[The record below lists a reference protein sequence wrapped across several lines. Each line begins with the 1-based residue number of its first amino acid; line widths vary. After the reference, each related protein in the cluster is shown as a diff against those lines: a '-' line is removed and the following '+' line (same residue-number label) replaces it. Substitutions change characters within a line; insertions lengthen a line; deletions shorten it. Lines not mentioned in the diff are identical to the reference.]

1 MSVEKLLEPPPGVS
15 YADFVRTWNDE
26 QIAAWLTQLGCGHQA
41 STFSDNDIRGNV
53 VLDLDQHALK
63 EMEITSVGDR
73 IKILNA
79 VKSLRQKCT
88 KAVGPTPR
96 VLVNGG
102 STSRAS
108 STYETANGL
117 QRSSS
122 SRQSASGAD
131 GNRDESSIQAGR
143 RSSGGRRLD
152 GGRPPPLNITQ
163 SATRD
168 LPQLTANSAVIATS
182 PAPSM
187 GIITPRPSNQQLSQ
201 AANGR
206 EQSRTS
212 TVSTPLTA
220 TSVSTLPKYAP
231 PTRSYGASLPVGQGR
246 RTPTQGESFTP
257 SSQSFPPPPYTND
270 PLPPAPSSNSPPS
283 LSNVGA
289 WQGEYGLPRGPRPA
303 AYPGNPYESASEA
316 AARRAGSPLPPIPA
330 PVRSS
335 TAKTPIPNVDRGQAG
350 HQKSGSVGLI
360 GQGNRGD
367 LGKSAAVQ
375 AALGR
380 PSTATSVTGNT
391 PQQALH
397 PYAAAASTS
406 TSSGAPA
413 IPFPTVSPNSNSLQ
427 VGPSQRNRD
436 LSPINEAHS
445 ISETTPT
452 SGTYSFNSG
461 PSSSGNNA
469 GFAVK
474 RGPFPIRNP
483 APSYD
488 ELQRSLIRVY
498 LDESGQP
505 TTAVNSSVVN
515 VATCEG
521 GVDIIERA
529 LKKFNKSSIG
539 KNGISTDDERTGETE
554 NGGLIVDGWGLF
566 PGGPQNEATGGPLSE
581 SQILAICHADP
592 KHPTREQG
600 LTLRNIRKVHSRKL
614 DKFFGETP
622 PGPGVQTSPTSPTY
636 TVGPKLQSSQDEDG
650 VSLTP
655 SSLRFQPGV
664 QLNIDSKRMDR
675 ASTISIMSG
684 LGVESLNPPMSP
696 GGTPSIRS
704 PSSNSFLSGGHKKLR
719 NFFGQR
725 PPSELIASHLPDFF
739 PSTSKKVLQR
749 TARNSMLRVNSS
761 KRDSRLSVMGG
772 PSGRMS
778 FQGTSKSRFSSSSA
792 GSSNLP
798 YNGRKSS
805 SPPRSSMGS
814 APSVKDNAST
824 TVIREEIA
832 PPRMSVETDDGRS
845 VDISTDDGATTDD
858 TESTKKSLDHTLPPL
873 PIIGVSLSDSLNTGL
888 TASWLK
894 NDLSAA
900 KRMSYHSTRGRDK
913 SDTASL
919 LTVDEITA
927 EVESRR
933 QSMISS
939 YDDEDDEDED
949 GNIMVRRPS
958 KRVSMISSIPDD

>member
-53 VLDLDQHALK
+53 ILDLDQHALK
-63 EMEITSVGDR
+63 EMDITSVGDR
-73 IKILNA
+73 IKILHA

-108 STYETANGL
+108 STYETVNGP
-117 QRSSS
+117 QRNSSF
-122 SRQSASGAD
+122 RHGVSGP
-131 GNRDESSIQAGR
+131 DESSIQAGR

-163 SATRD
+163 PASRD
-168 LPQLTANSAVIATS
+168 LPQLTANSAGIATS

-187 GIITPRPSNQQLSQ
+187 GTVTPRPSNQQLSQ
-201 AANGR
+201 TANGR
-206 EQSRTS
+206 DQGRTS

-270 PLPPAPSSNSPPS
+270 PLPPAPSGNSPPT

-303 AYPGNPYESASEA
+303 AYPGNPYESVSDA
-316 AARRAGSPLPPIPA
+316 AARRAGSPLPPLPA

-335 TAKTPIPNVDRGQAG
+335 TAKVPIQNVDRGQAG

-367 LGKSAAVQ
+367 LGKSSAVQ

-413 IPFPTVSPNSNSLQ
+413 IPFPTVSPNSLQ
-427 VGPSQRNRD
+427 VNSAQRNRD
-436 LSPINEAHS
+436 LSPINEAYS

-461 PSSSGNNA
+461 PGSSGNNA

-474 RGPFPIRNP
+474 RGPFPMRNP
-483 APSYD
+483 TPSYD
-488 ELQRSLIRVY
+488 ELQRSLIKVY

-515 VATCEG
+515 VMTCEG

-529 LKKFNKSSIG
+529 LKKFNKGSIG

-554 NGGLIVDGWGLF
+554 GGGLIVDGWGLF

-650 VSLTP
+650 ASFTP
-655 SSLRFQPGV
+655 SSLRFQPGA
-664 QLNIDSKRMDR
+664 QLNIGSKRMDR

-684 LGVESLNPPMSP
+684 LGVESINPPMSP

-704 PSSNSFLSGGHKKLR
+704 PSGNSFLSGGHKKLR

-725 PPSELIASHLPDFF
+725 PPSELITSHLPDFF

-749 TARNSMLRVNSS
+749 TARNSMLRAHSS

-772 PSGRMS
+772 PTGRMS
-778 FQGTSKSRFSSSSA
+778 FQGTPKSRFSSSSA
-792 GSSNLP
+792 GSSSLP

-805 SPPRSSMGS
+805 SPPRSSIGS
-814 APSVKDNAST
+814 APSIKDDAST
-824 TVIREEIA
+824 TAIREEIV
-832 PPRMSVETDDGRS
+832 PPRMSVETDDGQS
-845 VDISTDDGATTDD
+845 IDISTDDGTTTDD

-894 NDLSAA
+894 SESNAT

-939 YDDEDDEDED
+939 YDDDEDDEDED
-949 GNIMVRRPS
+949 GNVMHDI
-958 KRVSMISSIPDD
+958 IHT